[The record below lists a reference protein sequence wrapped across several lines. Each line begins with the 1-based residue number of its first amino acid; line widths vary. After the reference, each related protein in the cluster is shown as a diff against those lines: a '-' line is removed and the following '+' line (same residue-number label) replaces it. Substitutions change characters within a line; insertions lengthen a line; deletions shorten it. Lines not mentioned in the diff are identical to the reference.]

1 MLGSK
6 DWTKFFKN
14 LENKKDLIK
23 LVRSYFQTD
32 EIRNLFEIPWIIN
45 SGENTRIIAL
55 GEKCPYWEFF
65 WSKCGK
71 MRENANQKNFE
82 YAHFSR
88 CVTKKKLFKSSQYQN
103 HEKVDTKLSDTSRHQ
118 R

>member
-45 SGENTRIIAL
+45 SGENTRIIVL
-55 GEKCPYWEFF
+55 GEKCPYWEFL

-71 MRENANQKNFE
+71 MRTRKTQNTHAFHAVLLKRN
-82 YAHFSR
+82 Y
-88 CVTKKKLFKSSQYQN
+88 SSHRN
-103 HEKVDTKLSDTSRHQ
+103 IKP
-118 R
+118 